1 MKNRLRN
8 HGSVVIKVNVDE
20 KEKVIGSTAIGQ
32 SVAEIINVISL
43 GMRYNATEVSW
54 QTFIALIP
62 HIMN

>member
-1 MKNRLRN
+1 M
-8 HGSVVIKVNVDE
+8 NVDE

-32 SVAEIINVISL
+32 SVAKIINVISL